1 MATLFTKIINGEIP
15 GELVWE
21 DDVCVAF
28 LNIAPLTRGH
38 ALVVPRAEV
47 DLWTDL
53 DPATMGHL
61 MEVAATVG
69 RAQLGAFGG
78 KRVGVVIQGFEV
90 PHAHVH
96 VFPASS
102 PDDFDLSAATPRDPA
117 DLAQDAVLLREALGR

>member
-69 RAQLGAFGG
+69 RAQLRAFGG

-96 VFPASS
+96 VFPAAS
-102 PDDFDLSAATPRDPA
+102 PDDFDLSAATPREPA
-117 DLAQDAVLLREALGR
+117 ELAQDAVLLREALGR